1 MTPWVWV
8 YRPGDDDL
16 IYDMLTLAAPKQKRD
31 LVRRVI
37 RGTMVIANVAFWLK
51 GFL

>member
-1 MTPWVWV
+1 MESWVWV
-8 YRPGDDDL
+8 YRPGDEI
-16 IYDMLTLAAPKQKRD
+16 IYDMLTLAAPKRKRD

-37 RGTMVIANVAFWLK
+37 RGTMVVANVALWFK